1 MKFNVINKTEQAA
14 GGGGVQIALGRLA
27 QDNAGAR
34 RIAQLLLE
42 NSALLSRLTPLLE
55 PGELERVA
63 LAEPLEQLR
72 GITALLER
80 QKSFKRCRHLL
91 EAWGGQR
98 LQTLEAC
105 IAVLVQENLEDQQ
118 GVDMEARIE
127 TLFEELNRD
136 ALHYQELYY
145 SERKH
150 IQHLDQQRRGGF
162 QTVDALSA

>member
-1 MKFNVINKTEQAA
+1 M
-14 GGGGVQIALGRLA
+14 
-27 QDNAGAR
+27 
-34 RIAQLLLE
+34 
-42 NSALLSRLTPLLE
+42 
-55 PGELERVA
+55 
-63 LAEPLEQLR
+63 
-72 GITALLER
+72 LER

-105 IAVLVQENLEDQQ
+105 ISVLVQDNQEDQQ
-118 GVDMEARIE
+118 GVDMEGRIE
-127 TLFEELNRD
+127 QLFEELNRD

-162 QTVDALSA
+162 QTIDALSA

>member
-1 MKFNVINKTEQAA
+1 M
-14 GGGGVQIALGRLA
+14 GRLESISRGE
-27 QDNAGAR
+27 DDGDGLDGLDLPR
-34 RIAQLLLE
+34 LLTDQLLLE
-42 NSALLSRLTPLLE
+42 NSPLLSRLTPLLE

-72 GITALLER
+72 GLAALLER

-105 IAVLVQENLEDQQ
+105 ISVLVQDNQEDQQ
-118 GVDMEARIE
+118 GVDMEGRIE
-127 TLFEELNRD
+127 QLFEELNRD

-162 QTVDALSA
+162 QTIDALSA